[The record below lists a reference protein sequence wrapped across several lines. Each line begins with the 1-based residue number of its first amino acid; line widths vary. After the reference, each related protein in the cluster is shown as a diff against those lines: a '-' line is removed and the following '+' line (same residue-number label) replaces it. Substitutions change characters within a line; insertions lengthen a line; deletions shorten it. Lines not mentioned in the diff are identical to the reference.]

1 MYTQTST
8 NSDFTITM
16 EGDFN
21 AYLSP
26 TGVEEYVRTR
36 CSMIVQA
43 ATAGVHKFIVD
54 ISGFTPMVFYTDSNG
69 MLEISLR
76 DVLQY
81 MMSQGFTGAG
91 MMVYYYDSI
100 YSNTA
105 DDSLSLNGVVYMRE
119 GIGYR
124 NLHAPRFKDVN
135 NAATYGTDI
144 IMPPNVIISP
154 TISVSFGILIETNI
168 EETDSDFQWNVTET
182 DGQIEL
188 LPNVRSM
195 SLGYQGPTIKTYH
208 MQDAADCV
216 DLLCVQW
223 RSLTGVLR
231 RHYFPIV
238 SFIRGN
244 GEELELETVY
254 DGYKFDKDNF
264 TAVRCRMTGL
274 TQWGYYYYMDL
285 LQSSEVN
292 AMVLNDHLVQFVQM
306 MASPMSRAYIE
317 GQSSE
322 TPTGVGF
329 FNFEFVCN
337 LKQFGA

>member
-16 EGDFN
+16 EGNYN

-26 TGVEEYVRTR
+26 TGVEEYARTR
-36 CSMIVQA
+36 CSMIIQA
-43 ATAGVHKFIVD
+43 AATGVHKFVVE
-54 ISGFTPMVFYTDSNG
+54 ISGYKKLVFYTDSTG
-69 MLEISLR
+69 KLEISLR
-76 DVLQY
+76 DVIQY
-81 MMSQGFTGAG
+81 MMAQGFTAAG
-91 MMVYYYDSI
+91 MMVYYYASI
-100 YSNTA
+100 YGTVA
-105 DDSLSLNGVVYMRE
+105 DDSLSLNGVIYMRD
-119 GIGYR
+119 GIGYA
-124 NLHAPRFKDVN
+124 NLHAPRFKDLN
-135 NAATYGTDI
+135 NAASYDPRI
-144 IMPPNVIISP
+144 ILPPNVIISP
-154 TISVSFGILIETNI
+154 QLGYSYGILIETNI
-168 EETDSDFQWNVTET
+168 EEEDSDFSWDATET

-188 LPNVRSM
+188 LPNVRA
-195 SLGYQGPTIKTYH
+195 LVLTYQGASAKTYN

-244 GEELELETVY
+244 GDELELETIY
-254 DGYKFDKDNF
+254 DGYRFEKDNF
-264 TAVRCRMTGL
+264 TAVRCRLTGL

-285 LQSSEVN
+285 MQASEVN
-292 AMVLNDHLVQFVQM
+292 AMVLPNNMPLLVQM
-306 MASPMSRAYIE
+306 MSSPISRTYVE
-317 GQSSE
+317 GQSME